1 MLGYGKDSH
10 TYRVFNNVL
19 HKFVEIADVRFDE
32 TNGPQRENLP
42 SMIDQPAPEE
52 SIKFKAT
59 EDVIPT
65 EESAEEFIPECENV
79 ELMHLKKM
87 LKKMVL
93 KKMLI
98 KFLDDNLLILVLQ
111 KKCKLRRSSM
121 TLKHQVLSHAQKLHI
136 YLTFVGTML
145 LSLSQS
151 PLR

>member
-1 MLGYGKDSH
+1 MSFLPK
-10 TYRVFNNVL
+10 
-19 HKFVEIADVRFDE
+19 
-32 TNGPQRENLP
+32 NLLKN
-42 SMIDQPAPEE
+42 SFQNM
-52 SIKFKAT
+52 K
-59 EDVIPT
+59 
-65 EESAEEFIPECENV
+65 NV
-79 ELMHLKKM
+79 ELMHLKKL

-98 KFLDDNLLILVLQ
+98 KFLDDNLLILALQ